1 MEEPLAP
8 QTDHIAS
15 DVQGC
20 ADFIIGSS
28 LCGKEDY
35 LGAQDLEIRQRIFS
49 RAVFQ
54 YFSFLFRERDLKR
67 AGSWHP
73 DRPPLG

>member
-8 QTDHIAS
+8 ETDHVAS

-28 LCGKEDY
+28 LCSKQDY
-35 LGAQDLEIRQRIFS
+35 LGTQNLEIRQRIFL

-54 YFSFLFRERDLKR
+54 GFSFLFREHDLER
-67 AGSWHP
+67 ARSGHAG
-73 DRPPLG
+73 RPPLR

>member
-1 MEEPLAP
+1 MEKPLAP

-28 LCGKEDY
+28 LGSKQDH
-35 LGAQDLEIRQRIFS
+35 LGTQNLEIRQRIFS

-54 YFSFLFRERDLKR
+54 NFSFLFREHDLER
-67 AGSWHP
+67 ADSGHP